1 MAIQL
6 NSNQDCCESSCTNT
20 TVNVPGPEG
29 AAGAAGTNGT
39 NGVDGV
45 NAYSTTTAAHTVPN
59 VGSIFNMYVA
69 DHAAFSVNQI
79 LVISG
84 YGHYLVTHKG
94 TDGGGGEY
102 LGAKRLGYP
111 DDTGSTGATIAIG
124 TEVSPAGPQGP
135 AGATGDASTLL
146 TAKGD
151 LITRTSTGATT
162 IGVGSATDG
171 KTLFANSALNTGLE
185 WKAINFTDV
194 SGKINLG
201 TQTDTTNKLP
211 LDRLTGPSDQE
222 GDLAYYN
229 GTSWARLP
237 HGSDGQVLTVSGGV
251 PAWVAATSSSGLSVV
266 AEGDISFTLISSGTI
281 DATAITNALNL
292 SASTCWAGTTSSA
305 TIAFDSAIGTDR
317 PVVIFTNIDA
327 SPLNTSDWVVTSSSA
342 TGLVI
347 NTKLGSVNSSTKSFR
362 VQVLA

>member
-45 NAYSTTTAAHTVPN
+45 NAYSSTTVEITVPDVN
-59 VGSIFNMYVA
+59 GTHNMYVA

-79 LVISG
+79 VVISG
-84 YGHYLVTHKG
+84 IGHYRIIHKG
-94 TDGGGGEY
+94 TDGSGSEY
-102 LGAKRLGYP
+102 LGIIRLGYP
-111 DDTGSTGATIAIG
+111 DDSGSTGATIAIG

-162 IGVGSATDG
+162 IGVGAATDG

-194 SGKINLG
+194 GGTINPA
-201 TQTDTTNKLP
+201 TQTSSKSIT

-251 PAWVAATSSSGLSVV
+251 PAWVAASSSGPSAAVRATLTYDFSGVSVTADSEAV
-266 AEGDISFTLISSGTI
+266 NFSSASVTVNGSPAFTITVDFGSSAATTLPAFIQDVTVGHDPFTFKVTSRSSTQIVFATTAGTGARDADISL
-281 DATAITNALNL
+281 
-292 SASTCWAGTTSSA
+292 
-305 TIAFDSAIGTDR
+305 
-317 PVVIFTNIDA
+317 VIFN
-327 SPLNTSDWVVTSSSA
+327 
-342 TGLVI
+342 
-347 NTKLGSVNSSTKSFR
+347 
-362 VQVLA
+362 

>member
-1 MAIQL
+1 MSVNL
-6 NSNQDCCESSCTNT
+6 NNSTDCCNTDCTNT
-20 TVNVPGPEG
+20 TVNVPGPQG
-29 AAGAAGTNGT
+29 NAGSAGTNGT
-39 NGVDGV
+39 NGTNGYNGYSVTDAEFTIPSANTNTNIPVDHTGWIAATPTADTQIIFIG
-45 NAYSTTTAAHTVPN
+45 NAGH
-59 VGSIFNMYVA
+59 F
-69 DHAAFSVNQI
+69 
-79 LVISG
+79 LVSG
-84 YGHYLVTHKG
+84 KG
-94 TDGGGGEY
+94 TGHI
-102 LGAKRLGYP
+102 
-111 DDTGSTGATIAIG
+111 TGKPLFYTTDPG
-124 TEVSPAGPQGP
+124 TVGQVIPAGTVVSPAGLQGP

-237 HGSDGQVLTVSGGV
+237 HGFDGQVLTVSGGV
-251 PAWVAATSSSGLSVV
+251 PAWVAASSSGLSVV